1 MSRKLSWTRVLP
13 RRRGRGAEAT
23 KEEAAT
29 AGEPDGTLE
38 PLGRDPELGRASQ
51 WRLIWRKFR
60 RHKLAVAGAVVVL
73 AAYVVVIFAE
83 FLAPSSASAT
93 NERLTYAPPQRVQ
106 VDFSLTE
113 GVDLYVYGYE
123 TKRDPETFEQ
133 VHTVD
138 KSKKIPLTFLP
149 RGDDYDLWGLIPM
162 DRHLFGAVD
171 SDQQVYLLGAD
182 RSGRDLLSRIIHGA
196 RVSLTIGLIGVLISF
211 VLGLFFGGISG
222 YFGGA
227 PDTIIQRM
235 IEFLMAV
242 PTLPLWLSLSAA
254 VPPDWGPLMR
264 YFAITTI
271 LSVIGWTGLARV
283 VRGRFLS
290 LREDDFVVA
299 ARLDG
304 CGQSRVIFRHMVP
317 SMASHVIASISMA
330 VPAMILGET
339 AMSFLGLGLQ
349 SPAVSWGVLL
359 QEAQNV
365 RTIETAP
372 WLLLPGLAVF
382 VTVLAMNFVGDGLRD
397 SADPYK

>member
-1 MSRKLSWTRVLP
+1 MLSWPRALSRKG
-13 RRRGRGAEAT
+13 RRDTGGGSSPEESAAREAGA
-23 KEEAAT
+23 
-29 AGEPDGTLE
+29 
-38 PLGRDPELGRASQ
+38 DPELGRASQ
-51 WRLIWRKFR
+51 WRLVWRKFR
-60 RHKLAVAGAVVVL
+60 KHKLAVGGAVVVL
-73 AAYVVVIFAE
+73 AVYLVVVFAE
-83 FLAPSSASAT
+83 FLAPASASAT
-93 NERLTYAPPQRVQ
+93 DERLTYAPPQTIQ
-106 VDFSLTE
+106 VDFSFSDGL
-113 GVDLYVYGYE
+113 DFYVYGYE
-123 TKRDPETFEQ
+123 TRRDPETFEQ
-133 VHTVD
+133 KHTVD
-138 KSKKIPLTFLP
+138 TSQKIPLRLLP
-149 RGDDYDLWGLIPM
+149 RGESYEMWGLIPM
-162 DRHLFGAVD
+162 DRHLFGPVD
-171 SDQQVYLLGAD
+171 ADQRAYFLGAD

-196 RVSLTIGLIGVLISF
+196 RVSLSIGLIGVVVSF
-211 VLGLFFGGISG
+211 ALGLFFGGISG

-227 PDTIIQRM
+227 PDTAIQRL
-235 IEFLMAV
+235 IEFLMAI
-242 PTLPLWLSLSAA
+242 PTLPLWLALSAA

-290 LREDDFVVA
+290 LREDDFVIA

-304 CGQSRVIFRHMVP
+304 CGRRRIIFRHMVP
-317 SMASHVIASISMA
+317 SMSSHVIASLSMA

-372 WLLLPGLAVF
+372 WLMLPGLAVF

>member
-1 MSRKLSWTRVLP
+1 MLSWP
-13 RRRGRGAEAT
+13 RPLSRNGTKTAEPAGALAPEAVPPG
-23 KEEAAT
+23 EA
-29 AGEPDGTLE
+29 GS
-38 PLGRDPELGRASQ
+38 DPELGRASQ

-60 RHKLAVAGAVVVL
+60 RHRLALIGAVVVL
-73 AAYVVVIFAE
+73 FVYLVVVFAE
-83 FLAPSSASAT
+83 FLAPSVSST
-93 NERLTYAPPQRVQ
+93 SDEDLTYAPPQQVH
-106 VDFSLTE
+106 VDFSFSH
-113 GVDLYVYGYE
+113 GIDLYVYGYE
-123 TKRDPETFEQ
+123 TRRDPETFEQ
-133 VHTVD
+133 IHTVD
-138 KSKKIPLTFLP
+138 TSEKIPLRLFA
-149 RGDDYDLWGLIPM
+149 RGDDYDMWGLIPT
-162 DRHLFGAVD
+162 DRHLFGPVD
-171 SDQQVYLLGAD
+171 QDQHVYFLGAD
-182 RSGRDLLSRIIHGA
+182 RAGRDLLSRIVYGA
-196 RVSLTIGLIGVLISF
+196 RVSLSIGLIGVAVSF
-211 VLGLFFGGISG
+211 LLGLFFGGISG

-227 PDTIIQRM
+227 ADTGIQRL

-290 LREDDFVVA
+290 LREDDFVIA

-304 CGQSRVIFRHMVP
+304 CSRRRIIFRHMVP
-317 SMASHVIASISMA
+317 SMSSHVIASLSMA
-330 VPAMILGET
+330 VPSMILGET

-359 QEAQNV
+359 QDAQNV

-372 WLLLPGLAVF
+372 WLMLPGLAVF
-382 VTVLAMNFVGDGLRD
+382 ITVLAMNFVGDGLRD